1 MVMKLIKLLLIIF
14 FILPLIVKAQTKE
27 VVAYWGAGSHH
38 YLVKNIE
45 TSGSADKITVLIY
58 AFAVPAPDSTGNI
71 IATFRRL
78 YPVYQQPYT
87 AEMSIDGVV
96 DDSTQPLRGQF
107 NQLKKLKERH
117 PGLKILLSIG
127 GWDGCTYYS
136 DAALT
141 PKSREIFV
149 DDCINKFILG
159 NLPKADSAGGKGV
172 AAGIFDGFDID
183 WEFPVS
189 GGPEGMHYN
198 PNDKKNY
205 TSLIKLFRKKLN
217 EVRPGLI
224 LTAAVPADKPNINNI
239 NIPAVKN
246 YLNWFNVMTYD
257 FHGSWNRVTGHHTNL
272 LSSPN
277 DTTDNGVKLSLDKS
291 VKYFMDSLGVKS
303 YKIVP
308 GVAFYGKAWANVDS
322 FDHGLYQPGID
333 TGRVLNWG
341 QGNYSSI
348 NSLLSEGFK
357 YYWDTLA
364 MAPWLYNKT
373 KKIFFTFDDSKSVSL
388 KRHYVDAF
396 NLGGIM
402 CWEISGDDSTGTLIN
417 TMYTGNMPYVKTD
430 KPNLGAS
437 SPLIKIITPADG
449 NTVSAGSNLIINTV
463 VKDRKSAVAKVE
475 FYGDGISIGYCTK
488 APFDWVWFNIP
499 AGVHTLKA
507 IATDN
512 YGNMNVSNNIK
523 IEVKSH

>member
-1 MVMKLIKLLLIIF
+1 MKQLKLLLIFF
-14 FILPLIVKAQTKE
+14 FIFPFIMKAQTNE

-45 TSGSADKITVLIY
+45 TSGSADKISVLIY
-58 AFAVPAPDSTGNI
+58 AFAVPAPDSAGNI
-71 IATFRRL
+71 IVTFRNP

-87 AEMSIDGVV
+87 AAMSIDGIA

-127 GWDGCTYYS
+127 GWSGCTYYS

-149 DDCINKFILG
+149 DNCINKFILG
-159 NLPKADSAGGKGV
+159 NLPEADSAGGKGV

-189 GGPEGMHYN
+189 GGPKGMHYN
-198 PNDKKNY
+198 PNDKENY
-205 TSLIKLFRKKLN
+205 TSLMKLFRQKLDS
-217 EVRPGLI
+217 VKQGLL

-239 NIPAVKN
+239 NIPNVKK

-257 FHGSWNRVTGHHTNL
+257 FHGSWNNVTAHHTNL

-277 DTTDNGVKLSLDKS
+277 DTTDNGAKLSLDKS

-303 YKIVP
+303 NKIVP
-308 GVAFYGKAWANVDS
+308 GVAFYGKAWADVDS
-322 FDHGLYQPGID
+322 INHGLYQPGVD

-348 NSLLSEGFK
+348 GSLLSEGFK
-357 YYWDTLA
+357 YYWDSLA
-364 MAPWLYNKT
+364 MAPWLYNKE
-373 KKIFFTFDDSKSVSL
+373 KKIFFTFDDPKSVSL
-388 KRHYVDAF
+388 KTHYVDAY

-402 CWEISGDDSTGTLIN
+402 CWQISGDDSTGTLIN
-417 TMYTGNMPYVKTD
+417 TMYTGNMPDIKIENP
-430 KPNLGAS
+430 KLGAS
-437 SPLIKIITPADG
+437 SPSIKIITPEEG
-449 NTVSAGSNLIINTV
+449 NNVAAGSNVIINTYVTDDNSKV
-463 VKDRKSAVAKVE
+463 VKVE

-499 AGVHTLKA
+499 AGVHTLMA
-507 IATDN
+507 IATDG
-512 YGNMNVSNNIK
+512 YGNKNVSEDITVVAKKKN
-523 IEVKSH
+523 